1 MRSSPSGRQIPDEI
15 IRYVF
20 PLTAAS
26 AGKVVA
32 PIPNTPAVFDPATF
46 AATGVGLADTASAGL
61 LFTPFTAL
69 PGRLD
74 LSSVSIITSGGGTGG
89 KVSLQWQETITL
101 PPPSPVGAAVPD
113 FADPTLA
120 AGVHTR
126 QLDFSDV
133 IIPDT
138 GAAIAPYLTVP
149 GSFAPPGIFTVLLTV
164 AVIWKQSA
172 IRNPLGTP

>member
-15 IRYVF
+15 VRYVF
-20 PLTAAS
+20 PLTTAC

-32 PIPNTPAVFDPATF
+32 PIPNTPAVFDPTTF
-46 AATGVGLADTASAGL
+46 AATGVGLADTAGAGL

-74 LSSVSIITSGGGTGG
+74 LASATIISGGGNTGS
-89 KVSLQWQETITL
+89 KISLQWQATTTL
-101 PPPSPVGAAVPD
+101 LPAPTGAAVPD
-113 FADPTLA
+113 FIDPTVA
-120 AGVHTR
+120 AGAHTK
-126 QLDFSDV
+126 QLDFNDV

-138 GAAIAPYLTVP
+138 GAAISPFLTCPADLVVN
-149 GSFAPPGIFTVLLTV
+149 TVLNVLLSV
-164 AVIWKQSA
+164 AVLWKGSA